1 MRSARVGRSGLTV
14 SKLCLGTWYFGGPT
28 PYDEALALMR
38 AALDGGITFWDTS
51 DHYNAGGSES
61 VIGRGLR
68 ELGVRDEIVL
78 ATKVFYPMGPGPN
91 DRGGGRRYLLR
102 ELDAQLK
109 RLQTDWIDV
118 YMLHRSDFDTPLDE
132 TIETLDACVKAG
144 KIRYWG
150 TSTFP
155 AWRVA
160 EAWWRSELRG
170 WTHPI
175 CEEAP
180 YNLLDRRVE
189 ADRVRFLRE
198 YGLGFFTWS
207 SIAGG
212 LLTGKYAVNA
222 NENPPP
228 GTRLKDMHERYQ
240 TRLGPATLE
249 KAQALATLARS
260 AGLDPIHL
268 AVAWVLQQD
277 VVTSACI
284 GPRTREQLLPYV
296 QAVDVTLDRGVLD
309 EIDRIVPPG
318 SAYADFHDTSGWLVG
333 PLSQV

>member
-1 MRSARVGRSGLTV
+1 MRRVGRSGLVV
-14 SKLCLGTWYFGGPT
+14 SELCLGTWYFGGPT

-38 AALDGGITFWDTS
+38 SALDAGITFWDTS
-51 DHYNAGGSES
+51 DHYNAGGSEAT
-61 VIGRGLR
+61 IGRALR
-68 ELGVRDEIVL
+68 ELGVREDVIL
-78 ATKVFYPMGPGPN
+78 ATKAFYPTGPGPN
-91 DRGGGRRYLLR
+91 DRGAGRRYLLR
-102 ELDAQLK
+102 ELEAQLK
-109 RLQTDWIDV
+109 RLQTDWIDI
-118 YMLHRSDFDTPLDE
+118 YMLHRSDFATPLDE

-155 AWRVA
+155 GWRAA
-160 EAWWRSELRG
+160 EAWWRSELHG

-189 ADRVRFLRE
+189 ADRARFMRE

-212 LLTGKYAVNA
+212 LLTGKYAGDA
-222 NENPPP
+222 NEAPPD
-228 GTRLKDMHERYQ
+228 GTRLKDMHRRYQ
-240 TRLGPATLE
+240 TRLGPATLA
-249 KAQALATLARS
+249 KAQELAALARA
-260 AGLDPIHL
+260 AGLDPIHM
-268 AVAWVLQQD
+268 AVSWVLGQD

-284 GPRTREQLLPYV
+284 GPRSVAQLGPYV
-296 QAVDVTLDRGVLD
+296 EALDVKLDRALLD

-318 SAYADFHDTSGWLVG
+318 SAYADFHDTSEWLVG
-333 PLSQV
+333 PLSQVG

>member
-1 MRSARVGRSGLTV
+1 LAAHGVADPLRVLGEDVDEVLLGAVVEALRVAIERAHDVALVLEPAHPCFDRSVGHPRPSHQRGRRERNLSTRRPRVEQRERWRGIGPMRSARVGRSGLTV

-228 GTRLKDMHERYQ
+228 GTRLKDMHER
-240 TRLGPATLE
+240 
-249 KAQALATLARS
+249 
-260 AGLDPIHL
+260 
-268 AVAWVLQQD
+268 
-277 VVTSACI
+277 
-284 GPRTREQLLPYV
+284 
-296 QAVDVTLDRGVLD
+296 
-309 EIDRIVPPG
+309 
-318 SAYADFHDTSGWLVG
+318 
-333 PLSQV
+333 

>member
-1 MRSARVGRSGLTV
+1 MRTARVGRSGLTV

-38 AALDGGITFWDTS
+38 AALDAGITFWDSS

-61 VIGRGLR
+61 AIGRGLV
-68 ELGVRDEIVL
+68 ELGVRDDIVL

-91 DRGGGRRYLLR
+91 ERGGGRNWLVR
-102 ELDAQLK
+102 ELDAQLR
-109 RLQTDWIDV
+109 RLQTDYIDV
-118 YMLHRSDFDTPLDE
+118 YMLHRSDFATPLDE
-132 TIETLDACVKAG
+132 TIETLDGFVRAG

-155 AWRVA
+155 AWRAA
-160 EAWWRSELRG
+160 EAWWRSEHRG
-170 WTHPI
+170 WSHPI

-189 ADRVRFLRE
+189 GDRVRFMRE

-212 LLTGKYAVNA
+212 ILTGKYAVNA
-222 NENPPP
+222 NEAPPE
-228 GTRLKDMHERYQ
+228 GTRLKDMHKRYQ
-240 TRLGPATLE
+240 TRLGPATLT
-249 KAQALATLARS
+249 KAQELAALARS

-277 VVTSACI
+277 IVTSACI
-284 GPRTREQLLPYV
+284 GPRTREQLAPYV
-296 QAVDVTLDRGVLD
+296 QAVDVTLDRGILE

-318 SAYADFHDTSGWLVG
+318 SAYADFHDTSEWLVG
-333 PLSQV
+333 PLSQI